1 MSEPL
6 FLVSPA
12 VSSGQ
17 FAGRAL
23 EGLPADRL
31 QSVTEVRAALMRC
44 QKGALWIAPHAQAIR
59 VILEALPARPIGD
72 QRLLCLR
79 ARRGDGHALLHATFR
94 FVVSADEGARLAPI
108 AELREILG
116 SERRAELF
124 VAVAM
129 SERAVVLYRG
139 NLEPMI
145 VPLRWFPIHAR
156 ASRPDASRLAVMDFG
171 QTIRIGESEIAADA
185 ILYEFDEAYRR
196 QVKTRQRRA
205 DPSFGGALRRLRLQK
220 GLRQN
225 DFPGLTAKEIARIER
240 GEVKRPRQQTLAAI
254 AARMGV
260 SVDEISTY

>member
-1 MSEPL
+1 MSDVL

-12 VSSGQ
+12 ASSGHSG
-17 FAGRAL
+17 GRAL

-31 QSVTEVRAALMRC
+31 RSAAEVRTALIRS
-44 QKGALWIAPHAQAIR
+44 QKGALWIAPDARAIR
-59 VILEALPARPIGD
+59 VILEALPAQPIGD
-72 QRLLCLR
+72 QRLLCLG

-108 AELREILG
+108 AELRDILL

-124 VAVAM
+124 VAASM

-139 NLEPMI
+139 NLEPLI
-145 VPLRWFPIHAR
+145 VPLRWFPTHTQACR
-156 ASRPDASRLAVMDFG
+156 SDPSCLAIADFG
-171 QTIRIGESEIAADA
+171 QTIRIGDSEIAADA

-196 QVKTRQRRA
+196 RVKARLRNA

-240 GEVKRPRQQTLAAI
+240 GEIKRPRQLTLAKI
-254 AARMGV
+254 ARRMGI